1 MIRPVALLLTLL
13 QGAPAPRAPDY
24 PFAVG
29 ETLTYSAKATIG
41 KFHDRPNRHVS
52 PRWVT

>member
-13 QGAPAPRAPDY
+13 QSASAPPAPDY

-29 ETLTYSAKATIG
+29 ETLHSVRLPNVTISIAG
-41 KFHDRPNRHVS
+41 IFEIAN
-52 PRWVT
+52 